1 MMMRAIEPWRARLSV
16 RGDEMR
22 LRVSGREGRGIVHA
36 RFTGYPDHPR
46 ALLTLL
52 EGLALWRGGPLS
64 VVIAAATPV
73 SHSLGLG
80 AFGGERWPTESALVR
95 FEWQSDAARRRAG
108 GPEEPGWF

>member
-1 MMMRAIEPWRARLSV
+1 MMRAIEPWTARLRV
-16 RGDEMR
+16 RGDDLR
-22 LRVSGREGRGIVHA
+22 LRVSGRESRVILSS

-52 EGLALWRGGPLS
+52 EGLALWRGAPLA

-80 AFGGERWPTESALVR
+80 AFGGARWPTASALVH
-95 FEWQSDAARRRAG
+95 FEWASDAARRRAG
-108 GPEEPGWF
+108 VPEQGEWW